1 MLQQAGIEHEIVLY
15 MKTKPDAEELATIVG
30 RLEDEPG
37 DLVRRDKFFK
47 DKIIGEQE
55 FDETTLADP
64 DVVIDLLAA
73 HPRLLQRPVVMT
85 DEVAIIGRPRDR
97 VPALFGLG

>member
-55 FDETTLADP
+55 FDEATLADP